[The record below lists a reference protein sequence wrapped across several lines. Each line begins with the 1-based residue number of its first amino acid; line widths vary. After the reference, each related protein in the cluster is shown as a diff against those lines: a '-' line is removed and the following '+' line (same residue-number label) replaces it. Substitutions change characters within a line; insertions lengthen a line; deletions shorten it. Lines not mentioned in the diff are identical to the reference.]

1 MAKIPKNLSDKDML
15 QDFQEEHS
23 LESIFL
29 EAEAKDDKK
38 RRKKLAEQ
46 PKSDLQIAYLT
57 PDIIEKLGKLL
68 LELKLDLY
76 QQGIVDYK
84 MRVHRDGKNIVL
96 SPAETPSTR
105 KL

>member
-68 LELKLDLY
+68 LKPNQVQKTAAKRAVKTVEPPIPQKQRPRERSLPK
-76 QQGIVDYK
+76 
-84 MRVHRDGKNIVL
+84 
-96 SPAETPSTR
+96 S
-105 KL
+105 